1 MDIGKQQRV
10 IIVEP
15 IDLTID
21 EELEELAWGL
31 IRPGDATRPAGAQ
44 ENASGDPLE

>member
-15 IDLTID
+15 
-21 EELEELAWGL
+21 EEASVQAPQPVSEERVLGQWPLPLETAPEPTLE
-31 IRPGDATRPAGAQ
+31 PAGR
-44 ENASGDPLE
+44 